1 MRSDSLLCRVA
12 SPWAAAGLGMCLRAR
27 SCGAVRYSLGPRAA
41 HLVTL
46 SAFDAFERV
55 EVLEVAAV
63 QARIC
68 DVYACL

>member
-1 MRSDSLLCRVA
+1 MLCRVA

-55 EVLEVAAV
+55 EVLKVAAV